1 MGVLEKMR
9 LTDDVR
15 HAYTNQPQ
23 QLMTPAALELAFRS
37 AAVALLLVLA
47 ASLVSDFRNV
57 LAARLGAVFALGSAA
72 HAASYSVGVSSLVP
86 AWHAPLIAVST
97 GNIVVFWLF
106 TRALFDDDFR
116 LRGWHGSIWGLVTAF
131 SFVSCLWI
139 APGGNVRFSV
149 TMVNLIV
156 LGFIALAVAQTIA
169 SWSADLVERRRRVRV
184 FIICAAA
191 LYGGLNALLQIVVVG
206 SDVGD
211 VANTINTGVLACVVA
226 AIAYAMMRVDGADL
240 FPAAAELAPA
250 IAPVQPGIAEDA
262 ADQKLIDALMRLM
275 ADERIY
281 RQENVGIGVLAGRLK
296 IPEYRLR
303 RLINQR
309 LGYRNFNVFLNNHRI
324 EEAKAALADPAQAE
338 VPVITIAM
346 DSGFQSLGPFN
357 RAFKTMTGV
366 TPTEYRRLK
375 ADTV

>member
-1 MGVLEKMR
+1 
-9 LTDDVR
+9 
-15 HAYTNQPQ
+15 
-23 QLMTPAALELAFRS
+23 MTLAATELAFRA

-47 ASLVSDFRNV
+47 ASLLSDFRNV
-57 LAARLGAVFALGSAA
+57 LAARLGAAFALGSAA
-72 HAASYSVGVSSLVP
+72 HAVSYSVGTSSLVP

-106 TRALFDDDFR
+106 TRALFDDEFR
-116 LRGWHGSIWGLVTAF
+116 LRRWHGLTWGLVTAF

-139 APGGNVRFSV
+139 APGGHVRFVV
-149 TMVNLIV
+149 TAVNLIV
-156 LGFIALAVAQTIA
+156 LGFIALAIMQTIG
-169 SWSADLVERRRRVRV
+169 SWSADLVERRRRVRI
-184 FIICAAA
+184 FIVCAAA
-191 LYGGLNALLQIVVVG
+191 LYGGLNALLQILVVG

-211 VANTINTGVLACVVA
+211 VANTVNTGVLASIVA
-226 AIAYAMMRVDGADL
+226 AIVYAMMRVDGADL
-240 FPAAAELAPA
+240 FPAAAEAAPA
-250 IAPVQPGIAEDA
+250 IAASQPVGEDAA

-275 ADERIY
+275 AHERIY
-281 RQENVGIGVLAGRLK
+281 RQENISIGVLAGRLK

-303 RLINQR
+303 RLINQG

-357 RAFKTMTGV
+357 RAFKAVTGV

-375 ADTV
+375 VNAV

>member
-1 MGVLEKMR
+1 
-9 LTDDVR
+9 
-15 HAYTNQPQ
+15 
-23 QLMTPAALELAFRS
+23 MTLAATELAFR
-37 AAVALLLVLA
+37 AASVALLLVLA
-47 ASLVSDFRNV
+47 ASLLSDFRNV
-57 LAARLGAVFALGSAA
+57 LAARLGAAFALGSAA

-86 AWHAPLIAVST
+86 AWHAPLIALST

-106 TRALFDDDFR
+106 TRALFDDAFH
-116 LRGWHGSIWGLVTAF
+116 LRWWHGLIWGLVTAF
-131 SFVSCLWI
+131 SFAGCVWI

-149 TMVNLIV
+149 TAVNLIV
-156 LGFIALAVAQTIA
+156 LGFIALVVGQTIA

-184 FIICAAA
+184 FIVCAAA
-191 LYGGLNALLQIVVVG
+191 LYGGLNALLQIVVAG

-211 VANTINTGVLACVVA
+211 VANAINSGVLACVVA

-240 FPAAAELAPA
+240 FPVAAEAAPA
-250 IAPVQPGIAEDA
+250 IIANRPLAMEDA

-281 RQENVGIGVLAGRLK
+281 RQENITIGVLAGRLK

-346 DSGFQSLGPFN
+346 DAGFQSLGPFN
-357 RAFKTMTGV
+357 RAFKAVTGV
-366 TPTEYRRLK
+366 TPTEYRRLNVD
-375 ADTV
+375 AA

>member
-1 MGVLEKMR
+1 
-9 LTDDVR
+9 
-15 HAYTNQPQ
+15 
-23 QLMTPAALELAFRS
+23 MTFAALELAFRAS
-37 AAVALLLVLA
+37 AIALLLVLA
-47 ASLVSDFRNV
+47 VSLFTDFRSV
-57 LAARLGAVFALGSAA
+57 LAGRLGAAFALGSAA
-72 HAASYSVGVSSLVP
+72 HAASYSVGTSSLVP
-86 AWHAPLIAVST
+86 IWHAPLIALST

-106 TRALFDDDFR
+106 TRALFDDDFS
-116 LRGWHGSIWGLVTAF
+116 LRWWHGLIWGLVTAF
-131 SFVSCLWI
+131 SFIGCVWI

-149 TMVNLIV
+149 TVVNLIV
-156 LGFIALAVAQTIA
+156 LGFIALAVAQTIT

-184 FIICAAA
+184 FIVCAAA
-191 LYGGLNALLQIVVVG
+191 LYGGLNALLQIFVAG
-206 SDVGD
+206 GDVGD
-211 VANTINTGVLACVVA
+211 IANTVNAGLLACVVA

-240 FPAAAELAPA
+240 FPAAAAAPA
-250 IAPVQPGIAEDA
+250 VLVQPAATEES

-281 RQENVGIGVLAGRLK
+281 RQENITIGTLATRLK

-346 DSGFQSLGPFN
+346 DAGFQSLGPFN
-357 RAFKTMTGV
+357 RAFKAVTGV

-375 ADTV
+375 VNAA